1 MNLLASQEG
10 TSKPGIKVWEDH
22 DRRLLTCFIMT
33 CLNQASFFWSILP
46 VTMLD
51 SPLLLNNPIKSNS
64 TGPYSSS
71 IGILPLSTHE

>member
-33 CLNQASFFWSILP
+33 CLNQASFFF
-46 VTMLD
+46 VH
-51 SPLLLNNPIKSNS
+51 
-64 TGPYSSS
+64 SSS
-71 IGILPLSTHE
+71 DDVGFTFIT